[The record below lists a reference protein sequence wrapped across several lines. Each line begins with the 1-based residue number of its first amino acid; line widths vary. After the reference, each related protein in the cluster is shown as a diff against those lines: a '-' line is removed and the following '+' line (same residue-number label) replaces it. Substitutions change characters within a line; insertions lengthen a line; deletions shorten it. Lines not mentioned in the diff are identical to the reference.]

1 MVIEDMYQD
10 FRDGTNLLLLLE
22 VLTDEKLVKYFCIL
36 VYFCM
41 HLGDFC

>member
-22 VLTDEKLVKYFCIL
+22 VLTDEKLVKNISVF
-36 VYFCM
+36 
-41 HLGDFC
+41 